1 MKVQRICPGCGTKV
15 QFDDE
20 KSKKIRCPNCSHVYG
35 VGQFLMMKDE
45 HPANVS
51 GAHLLGVKPDAPAA
65 GDKLVCPQ
73 CHSSLKLSAD
83 KLPKAVKCP
92 ACGHIGEFS
101 EFIVKPMP
109 KPKPKPVPDPTV
121 VIDQETIKINPSDDN
136 NTIIIDTDKMRPGY
150 LVLESDNGLWKGN
163 KIVELSFGENII
175 GRLSDNPVPET
186 NLILPTRDEYMS
198 RKHIVIDMCKT
209 KHDTIEHNL
218 RDAGSKNGT
227 KVNGNRLGAHDVITL
242 QPGNIIEI
250 GNTKLRFEVTR

>member
-35 VGQFLMMKDE
+35 VGQFLMMKNE

-51 GAHLLGVKPDAPAA
+51 GAHSAEVKPEAPAA
-65 GDKLVCPQ
+65 DGKLVCPQ

-92 ACGHIGEFS
+92 ACGHIGELTEFS
-101 EFIVKPMP
+101 VKPQP
-109 KPKPKPVPDPTV
+109 KVTEILD
-121 VIDQETIKINPSDDN
+121 DETIKIGPAESKTEILDIDN
-136 NTIIIDTDKMRPGY
+136 MRPGF
-150 LVLESDNGLWKGN
+150 LVLQSDNGSWFGN
-163 KIVELSFGENII
+163 KIVELRMGKNEI
-175 GRLSDNPVPET
+175 GRSSNVVTVNTP
-186 NLILPTRDEYMS
+186 LPTKDELMS
-198 RKHIVIDMCKT
+198 RRHIEIEMRQT
-209 KHDTIEHNL
+209 KHGTIEHNL
-218 RDAGSKNGT
+218 RDLGSKNGT

>member
-65 GDKLVCPQ
+65 DEKLVCPQ

-92 ACGHIGEFS
+92 ACGHIGELTEFS
-101 EFIVKPMP
+101 VKPQP
-109 KPKPKPVPDPTV
+109 QVTEILED
-121 VIDQETIKINPSDDN
+121 ETIKIGPAESKTEILDIDN
-136 NTIIIDTDKMRPGY
+136 MRPGF
-150 LVLESDNGLWKGN
+150 LVLQSDNSSWFGN
-163 KIVELSFGENII
+163 KIVELRMGKNEI
-175 GRLSDNPVPET
+175 GRSSNVVTVNTP
-186 NLILPTRDEYMS
+186 LPTKDELMS
-198 RKHIVIDMCKT
+198 RRHIEIEMRQT
-209 KHDTIEHNL
+209 KHGTIEHNL
-218 RDAGSKNGT
+218 RDLGSKNGT